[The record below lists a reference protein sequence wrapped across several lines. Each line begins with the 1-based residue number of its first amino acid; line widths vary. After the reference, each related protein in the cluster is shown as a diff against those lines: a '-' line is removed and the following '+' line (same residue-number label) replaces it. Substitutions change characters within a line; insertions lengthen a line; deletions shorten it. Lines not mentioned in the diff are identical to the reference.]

1 MDRAEQR
8 GQVPSSADNVPTWR
22 VQTLLY
28 RPKELA
34 GAASRFTRGDQFL
47 VDSWEV
53 QEQHTPSQHTV
64 SGLLL
69 V

>member
-1 MDRAEQR
+1 MERAEQR
-8 GQVPSSADNVPTWR
+8 GRVPSSADKVPAWR